1 MQMNFAKTFLGL
13 ALVLSSFLIVIST
26 NATATAQVPCT
37 GPKTGVPGLSEKVNP
52 PVASAPINIQL
63 SKTFSVARAGVYV
76 ISGTAGVGKG
86 AGGLADFT
94 WVKAVF
100 DGKILIDERPPPI
113 TGNAPNGWTYHWSIY
128 YWTVDKPFE
137 IRTYL
142 EANRSYTYSLTA
154 TGHNRVVTQWHRR
167 NYGASM
173 SATATLCGPAA
184 GSIEV
189 GVGCVGASAPTL
201 MAPMLPVLGERRDLV
216 MQGRVSA
223 VGFVAFGLPVTTPV
237 YIGAGCNI
245 YLDLRLPYLLLPV
258 RTNASG
264 TAYALFT
271 VPPDPALAGLRIGTQ
286 GVLDNPLS
294 PIALDWTNGV
304 VLTLGY

>member
-167 NYGASM
+167 NYGAS
-173 SATATLCGPAA
+173 
-184 GSIEV
+184 
-189 GVGCVGASAPTL
+189 APTL